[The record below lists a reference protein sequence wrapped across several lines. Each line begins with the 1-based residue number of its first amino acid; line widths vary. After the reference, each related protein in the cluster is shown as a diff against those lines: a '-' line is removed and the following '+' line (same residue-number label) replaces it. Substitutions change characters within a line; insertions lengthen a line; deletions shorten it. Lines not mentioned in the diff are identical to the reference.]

1 MFTEPFSLAV
11 ERPARGRFGE
21 GSHRSRQADIEIVRE
36 SFERRGHCRRADPA
50 VRAGG
55 RPTRGE
61 ACLLPRCYE
70 LGKAF
75 RACREMRCAMIH
87 CDLGIARIGAAG
99 REAAADSA
107 GLVKT
112 CRPGT
117 RVRPPPGPGHAP

>member
-1 MFTEPFSLAV
+1 MRISDWSSDVCSSDL
-11 ERPARGRFGE
+11 
-21 GSHRSRQADIEIVRE
+21 
-36 SFERRGHCRRADPA
+36 ERRGHCRRADPA

-75 RACREMRCAMIH
+75 RACREMRCAMIE

-107 GLVKT
+107 GFVKE
-112 CRPGT
+112 CRLEPGVAQDRKST
-117 RVRPPPGPGHAP
+117 RLNSRHQCAYRMPSSA